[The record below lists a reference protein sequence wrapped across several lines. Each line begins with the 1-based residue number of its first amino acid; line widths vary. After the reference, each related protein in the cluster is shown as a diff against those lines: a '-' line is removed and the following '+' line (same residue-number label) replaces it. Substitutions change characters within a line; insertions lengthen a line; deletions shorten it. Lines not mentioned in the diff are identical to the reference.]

1 MKLNIA
7 IDLED
12 LVSDMIDGES
22 LDFKEAVKY
31 EITRGVIG
39 GVKQSIQQQID
50 KLVSERVNPQ
60 ITALIDAKV
69 METLDA
75 LVDAGEM
82 NVRGQSV
89 KITDYVRQVFEGST
103 GWSNPHSKIEKIAK
117 DFGNELKMQ
126 YNNLFAMNIV
136 KNLSEQGLLNDEV
149 AKLLL
154 APAKN

>member
-1 MKLNIA
+1 MKLNIE

-12 LVSDMIDGES
+12 LVSDMLCDETS
-22 LDFKEAVKY
+22 DFKEAVKS

-75 LVDAGEM
+75 LIDAGEM
-82 NVRGQSV
+82 SIRGKNV
-89 KITDYVRQVFEGST
+89 KIADYVRQVFEGNT
-103 GWSNPHSKIEKIAK
+103 GWNNPHDKISKIAK
-117 DFGNELKMQ
+117 DFGNDLKMQ

-136 KNLSEQGLLNDEV
+136 KNLSEQGLLNADV

-154 APAKN
+154 APSKN